1 MHYHD
6 GTENLVT
13 TFGLLFVLSL
23 AVWWWMSRRNAM
35 KIGVDP
41 SHIDLLMP
49 LTIIGGLFGATFLS
63 MLMPEDRQIAGEVLQ
78 VDSRVRLFALVL
90 SGAVVVA
97 IYSRVTRQSFRTLVD
112 VLALP
117 TLAALIVHRVGCFL
131 AGCCWG
137 DISVHDPWLTS
148 IAATEIGQQVQTLP
162 WLAGEWVRTSVTYAP
177 GSFPYEQ
184 QVAIGLIAADAAQS
198 LPVHPVQLYE
208 ATLLGVFL
216 LLFRKTALDKYP
228 AGTIAL
234 ITMGGYAIIRFVME
248 FLRAD
253 SNLVFEA
260 LTATQL
266 QCIVLLVFASGL
278 VGWFEFSAGQSGWNR
293 LYSGPISNK

>member
-13 TFGLLFVLSL
+13 TFGVLFVLSL
-23 AVWWWMSRRNAM
+23 GVCWFFARRNASR
-35 KIGVDP
+35 IGIDP
-41 SHIDLLMP
+41 SHIDLLLPMS
-49 LTIIGGLFGATFLS
+49 IIGGLVGGTLLS
-63 MLMPEDRQIAGEVLQ
+63 LLMPEDRQIAGEVLQ
-78 VDSRVRLFALVL
+78 VDSRIRLFGLVL
-90 SGAVVVA
+90 SGAVVVF
-97 IYSRVTRQSFRTLVD
+97 IYSRVTRQSFRTFVD

-117 TLAALIVHRVGCFL
+117 TLAALIVHRFGCFL

-148 IAATEIGQQVQTLP
+148 IAATELGQQVQTLP
-162 WLAGEWVRTSVTYAP
+162 WLAGEWVRIGVTYAP

-184 QVAIGLIAADAAQS
+184 QVAIGLIGSDAAQS

-208 ATLLGVFL
+208 AGLLGVFL

-234 ITMGGYAIIRFVME
+234 TTMGGYAIIRFVME

-253 SNLVFEA
+253 SSLVFGA

-266 QCIVLLVFASGL
+266 QCIVLLVLASGL
-278 VGWFEFSAGQSGWNR
+278 CM
-293 LYSGPISNK
+293 ISLHAANHPRI

>member
-23 AVWWWMSRRNAM
+23 AVWWWMARRNAM

-49 LTIIGGLFGATFLS
+49 LAIIGGLVGGTLLS
-63 MLMPEDRQIAGEVLQ
+63 IMMPDDRQIAGEVLQ
-78 VDSRVRLFALVL
+78 IDSRIRLFGLVL
-90 SGAVVVA
+90 SGAVVVFT
-97 IYSRVTRQSFRTLVD
+97 YSRVTRQSFRKLVD
-112 VLALP
+112 ILALP

-148 IAATEIGQQVQTLP
+148 IAATEIGQQVQTWP
-162 WLAGEWVRTSVTYAP
+162 WLAGEWVRIGVTYAP
-177 GSFPYEQ
+177 GTFPYEQ
-184 QVAIGLIAADAAQS
+184 QVAIGLIGSDAVQS

-208 ATLLGVFL
+208 AAMLGVFL
-216 LLFRKTALDKYP
+216 LLFRKTAVDKYP

-234 ITMGGYAIIRFVME
+234 ITAGGYAVIRFVME
-248 FLRAD
+248 YLRAD
-253 SNLVFEA
+253 SSLVFGA

-266 QCIVLLVFASGL
+266 QCIALLVLAGGL
-278 VGWFEFSAGQSGWNR
+278 CM
-293 LYSGPISNK
+293 ISLHAAHNQRI

>member
-13 TFGLLFVLSL
+13 TFGVLFVLSL
-23 AVWWWMSRRNAM
+23 GVCWFFARRNASR
-35 KIGVDP
+35 IGVDP
-41 SHIDLLMP
+41 SHIDLLLP
-49 LTIIGGLFGATFLS
+49 LSIIGGLAGGTLLS
-63 MLMPEDRQIAGEVLQ
+63 LLMPEDRQIAGEVLQ
-78 VDSRVRLFALVL
+78 VDSRIRLFGLVL
-90 SGAVVVA
+90 SGAVVVFV
-97 IYSRVTRQSFRTLVD
+97 YSRVTRQSFRAFVD

-117 TLAALIVHRVGCFL
+117 TLAALIVHRFGCFL

-137 DISVHDPWLTS
+137 DVSVHDPWLTS
-148 IAATEIGQQVQTLP
+148 IAATEIGQQVQTWP

-184 QVAIGLIAADAAQS
+184 QVAIGLIAVEAVQS

-208 ATLLGVFL
+208 AGLLLVFV

-234 ITMGGYAIIRFVME
+234 TTMGGYAIIRFVME

-253 SNLVFEA
+253 SSLVFGA

-266 QCIVLLVFASGL
+266 QCIVLLVLASGL
-278 VGWFEFSAGQSGWNR
+278 CM
-293 LYSGPISNK
+293 ISLHAANHPRI

>member
-13 TFGLLFVLSL
+13 TFGVLFVLSL
-23 AVWWWMSRRNAM
+23 GVCWFFARRNASR
-35 KIGVDP
+35 IGVDP
-41 SHIDLLMP
+41 SHIDLLLP
-49 LTIIGGLFGATFLS
+49 LSIIGGLAGGTLLS
-63 MLMPEDRQIAGEVLQ
+63 LLMPEDRQIAGEVLQ
-78 VDSRVRLFALVL
+78 VDSRIRLFGLVL

-117 TLAALIVHRVGCFL
+117 TLAGLIVHRFGCFL

-137 DISVHDPWLTS
+137 DVSVHDPWLTS
-148 IAATEIGQQVQTLP
+148 IAATEIGQQVQTWP
-162 WLAGEWVRTSVTYAP
+162 WLAGEWVRIGVTYAP

-184 QVAIGLIAADAAQS
+184 QVAIGLIGSDAAQS

-208 ATLLGVFL
+208 AALLGIFV
-216 LLFRKTALDKYP
+216 LLFRNTALDKHP

-234 ITMGGYAIIRFVME
+234 TTMGGYAIIRFVME

-253 SNLVFEA
+253 SSLVFGA

-266 QCIVLLVFASGL
+266 QCIVLLVLASGL
-278 VGWFEFSAGQSGWNR
+278 CM
-293 LYSGPISNK
+293 ISLHAANHPRI

>member
-13 TFGLLFVLSL
+13 TFGVLFVLSL
-23 AVWWWMSRRNAM
+23 AVWWWMARRNAV

-49 LTIIGGLFGATFLS
+49 LAIIGGIVGGTILS

-78 VDSRVRLFALVL
+78 VDSRIRLFGLVS
-90 SGAVVVA
+90 SGAAVVF
-97 IYSRVTRQSFRTLVD
+97 IYSRVTRQSFRTFVD

-148 IAATEIGQQVQTLP
+148 IAASELGQQIQTLP
-162 WLAGEWVRTSVTYAP
+162 WLAG
-177 GSFPYEQ
+177 
-184 QVAIGLIAADAAQS
+184 
-198 LPVHPVQLYE
+198 
-208 ATLLGVFL
+208 
-216 LLFRKTALDKYP
+216 
-228 AGTIAL
+228 
-234 ITMGGYAIIRFVME
+234 
-248 FLRAD
+248 
-253 SNLVFEA
+253 
-260 LTATQL
+260 
-266 QCIVLLVFASGL
+266 
-278 VGWFEFSAGQSGWNR
+278 
-293 LYSGPISNK
+293 

>member
-6 GTENLVT
+6 GAENLVT
-13 TFGLLFVLSL
+13 TFGMLFVLSL
-23 AVWWWMSRRNAM
+23 GVWWWMSRRNAV

-49 LTIIGGLFGATFLS
+49 LAIIGGLVGATLLS
-63 MLMPEDRQIAGEVLQ
+63 MLMPDDRQIAGEVLQ
-78 VDSRVRLFALVL
+78 VDSRIRLFGLVL
-90 SGAVVVA
+90 SGAIVVF

-117 TLAALIVHRVGCFL
+117 TLAALIVHRFGCFL

-137 DISVHDPWLTS
+137 DVSVHDPWLTS
-148 IAATEIGQQVQTLP
+148 IAATELAQQVQTLP
-162 WLAGEWVRTSVTYAP
+162 WLAGEWVRTGVTYAP
-177 GSFPYEQ
+177 GTFPYEQ

-208 ATLLGVFL
+208 AGLLLIFV
-216 LLFRKTALDKYP
+216 LLFRRTALNKYP

-234 ITMGGYAIIRFVME
+234 TTMGGYASIRFVME

-253 SNLVFEA
+253 SSLVFGA

-266 QCIVLLVFASGL
+266 QCIVLLVLASGL
-278 VGWFEFSAGQSGWNR
+278 CM
-293 LYSGPISNK
+293 ISLHAANHPRI

>member
-35 KIGVDP
+35 KVGVDP

-49 LTIIGGLFGATFLS
+49 LAIIGGLVGGTLLS

-78 VDSRVRLFALVL
+78 IDSRIRLFGLVL
-90 SGAVVVA
+90 SGAVVVF
-97 IYSRVTRQSFRTLVD
+97 IYSRVTRQSFRTFVD

-137 DISVHDPWLTS
+137 DISAIDPWLTS
-148 IAATEIGQQVQTLP
+148 IAATEIGQQVQTWP
-162 WLAGEWVRTSVTYAP
+162 WLAGEWVRIGVTYAP
-177 GSFPYEQ
+177 GTFPYEQ

-208 ATLLGVFL
+208 AGLLLVFV
-216 LLFRKTALDKYP
+216 LLFRNTALNKYP
-228 AGTIAL
+228 AGTVAL
-234 ITMGGYAIIRFVME
+234 ITAGGYAVIRFVIE

-253 SNLVFEA
+253 SSLVFGA

-266 QCIVLLVFASGL
+266 QCITLLVLAGGL
-278 VGWFEFSAGQSGWNR
+278 CM
-293 LYSGPISNK
+293 ISWHAANHQRI

>member
-13 TFGLLFVLSL
+13 TFGVLFILSL
-23 AVWWWMSRRNAM
+23 GVCWFFARRNASR
-35 KIGVDP
+35 IGVDP
-41 SHIDLLMP
+41 SHIDLLLP
-49 LTIIGGLFGATFLS
+49 LSIIGGLVGGTLLS
-63 MLMPEDRQIAGEVLQ
+63 LLMPEDRQIAGEVLQ
-78 VDSRVRLFALVL
+78 VDSRIRLFGLVL
-90 SGAVVVA
+90 SGAVVVF
-97 IYSRVTRQSFRTLVD
+97 IYSRVTRQSFRTFVD

-117 TLAALIVHRVGCFL
+117 TLAALIVHRFGCFL

-137 DISVHDPWLTS
+137 DVSVVDPWLTS
-148 IAATEIGQQVQTLP
+148 IAATELGQQIQTFP
-162 WLAGEWVRTSVTYAP
+162 WLAGEWVRTGITYGP
-177 GSFPYEQ
+177 GTFPFEQ

-208 ATLLGVFL
+208 AALLGIFV
-216 LLFRKTALDKYP
+216 LLFRNTALDKHP

-234 ITMGGYAIIRFVME
+234 TTMGGYAIIRFVME

-253 SNLVFEA
+253 SSLVFGA

-266 QCIVLLVFASGL
+266 QCIVLLVLASGL
-278 VGWFEFSAGQSGWNR
+278 CM
-293 LYSGPISNK
+293 ISLHAANHPRI

>member
-6 GTENLVT
+6 GAENLVT
-13 TFGLLFVLSL
+13 TFGVLFVLSL
-23 AVWWWMSRRNAM
+23 AVWWWMSRRNAV

-49 LTIIGGLFGATFLS
+49 LAIIGGIVGGTLLS

-78 VDSRVRLFALVL
+78 VDSRIRFLGLVL
-90 SGAVVVA
+90 SGAVVVFT
-97 IYSRVTRQSFRTLVD
+97 YSRVTQQSFRTFVD

-117 TLAALIVHRVGCFL
+117 TLAGLIVHRFGCYL

-137 DISVHDPWLTS
+137 DVSVIDPWLTS

-162 WLAGEWVRTSVTYAP
+162 WLAGEWVRTGITYGP
-177 GSFPYEQ
+177 GTFPFEQ
-184 QVAIGLIAADAAQS
+184 QVAIGLIGTDAAQS

-208 ATLLGVFL
+208 AALLGVFL
-216 LLFRKTALDKYP
+216 LLFRKTALNKYP

-234 ITMGGYAIIRFVME
+234 ITTGGYAIIRFVME

-253 SNLVFEA
+253 SNLVFGA

-266 QCIVLLVFASGL
+266 QCVALLVLAGGL
-278 VGWFEFSAGQSGWNR
+278 CM
-293 LYSGPISNK
+293 ISWHAANNQRI

>member
-13 TFGLLFVLSL
+13 TFGVLFILSL
-23 AVWWWMSRRNAM
+23 GVCWFFARRNASR
-35 KIGVDP
+35 IGIDP
-41 SHIDLLMP
+41 SHIDLLLP
-49 LTIIGGLFGATFLS
+49 LSIIGGLAGGTLLS
-63 MLMPEDRQIAGEVLQ
+63 LLMPEDRQIAGEVLQ
-78 VDSRVRLFALVL
+78 VDSRIRLFGLVL
-90 SGAVVVA
+90 SGAVVVF
-97 IYSRVTRQSFRTLVD
+97 IYSRVTRQSFRTFVD

-117 TLAALIVHRVGCFL
+117 TLAALIVHRFGCFL

-137 DISVHDPWLTS
+137 DVSVVDPWLTS
-148 IAATEIGQQVQTLP
+148 IAATELGQQVQTLT
-162 WLAGEWVRTSVTYAP
+162 WLAGEWVRIGVTYAP

-184 QVAIGLIAADAAQS
+184 QVVIGLIGSDAAQS
-198 LPVHPVQLYE
+198 LPIHPVQLYE
-208 ATLLGVFL
+208 AGLLGVFL

-234 ITMGGYAIIRFVME
+234 TTMGGYAIIRFVME

-253 SNLVFEA
+253 SSLVFGA

-266 QCIVLLVFASGL
+266 QCIVLLVLASGL
-278 VGWFEFSAGQSGWNR
+278 CM
-293 LYSGPISNK
+293 ISLHAANHPRI

>member
-23 AVWWWMSRRNAM
+23 AVWWWTSRRNAT

-49 LTIIGGLFGATFLS
+49 LAIIGGLVGGTLLS

-78 VDSRVRLFALVL
+78 VDSRIRFLGLVL
-90 SGAVVVA
+90 SGAVVVF
-97 IYSRVTRQSFRTLVD
+97 IYSWVTRQSFRTFVD

-117 TLAALIVHRVGCFL
+117 TLAALIVHRFGCFM

-137 DISVHDPWLTS
+137 DVSVHDPWLTS
-148 IAATEIGQQVQTLP
+148 IAATELGQQVQTLP
-162 WLAGEWVRTSVTYAP
+162 WLAGEWVRTGVTYGP
-177 GSFPYEQ
+177 GTFPFEQ
-184 QVAIGLIAADAAQS
+184 QVAIGLIGSDAAQS

-208 ATLLGVFL
+208 AALLGVFV

-228 AGTIAL
+228 SGTIAL
-234 ITMGGYAIIRFVME
+234 VTMGGYAVIRFVTE

-253 SNLVFEA
+253 SSLVFRA

-266 QCIVLLVFASGL
+266 QCVTLLVLAGGL
-278 VGWFEFSAGQSGWNR
+278 CM
-293 LYSGPISNK
+293 ISWHAANNQRI